1 MIADGG
7 WWWWVVGH
15 LGGWYDGAGVASAAV
30 YRRGKSKERGGVQ
43 GGLEILGRSTTRF
56 SYNSEHVV
64 FYVLFLYKNR
74 PQHDTIKGRSPHR
87 KPTL

>member
-1 MIADGG
+1 MQG
-7 WWWWVVGH
+7 
-15 LGGWYDGAGVASAAV
+15 
-30 YRRGKSKERGGVQ
+30 ER

-74 PQHDTIKGRSPHR
+74 PQHDTIKGRSPRR